1 MDKIV
6 HEYHERSFPIHVPK
20 YIEQPYLVEVNTPKH
35 YIHYK

>member
-6 HEYHERSFPIHVPK
+6 HEYHEKLYPIHVP
-20 YIEQPYLVEVNTPKH
+20 IIVEQPYLVEVSKPQH